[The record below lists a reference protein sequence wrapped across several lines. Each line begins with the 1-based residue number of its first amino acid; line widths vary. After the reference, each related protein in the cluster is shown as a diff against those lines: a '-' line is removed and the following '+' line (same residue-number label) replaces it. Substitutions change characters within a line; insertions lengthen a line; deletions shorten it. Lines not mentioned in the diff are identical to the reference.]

1 MNSSRSRLAMVLAG
15 AMALALAIGAP
26 AEARRGGSFG
36 SRGARTYSMPR
47 QTSISPGYVGP
58 VQRSMTAPP
67 SGYSGAA
74 PGSYGAGR
82 TPYAPSPYS
91 YGGAYRQPSY
101 GGFRRPGFGG
111 GLLAGL
117 ATGGLLGAMMGHGFG
132 GGWGAGYG
140 GMGAMGGGMGLGLVS
155 TLFQLGV
162 LALLIWLAVRFFRRR
177 NAPAA
182 SGYSAYDPGPAY
194 GYPPEPVPGQGP
206 WGPAP
211 AGYAPPAAPDITVS
225 RADEQA
231 FERLLIEVQD
241 AFGREDYAALRER
254 TTPEIMSYLSEE
266 LSQNATHGRRNEV
279 TRTHLLRSEVSE
291 AWREGEDDYATVA
304 LNYESADVMR
314 DRQTGKVLQGD
325 PDAPTVTTELWTFVR
340 RAGGPWKLSAIQET

>member
-1 MNSSRSRLAMVLAG
+1 MNSSRSRLAAVLAG
-15 AMALALAIGAP
+15 AMALALVIGAP

-36 SRGARTYSMPR
+36 SRGARTYSTPS

-67 SGYSGAA
+67 AGGYSGGYA
-74 PGSYGAGR
+74 PGR
-82 TPYAPSPYS
+82 TANAPSPYN
-91 YGGAYRQPSY
+91 YGGGYQQPRY
-101 GGFRRPGFGG
+101 NGFPRMGFGG

-132 GGWGAGYG
+132 GGWGG
-140 GMGAMGGGMGLGLVS
+140 MGGGMGLGFIS

-177 NAPAA
+177 NAPALA
-182 SGYSAYDPGPAY
+182 GGYASAYDPGPAP
-194 GYPPEPVPGQGP
+194 GYPPQPGSAGP
-206 WGPAP
+206 WGAAP
-211 AGYAPPAAPDITVS
+211 GGYAPATAQSEVS
-225 RADEQA
+225 IGRADEQA

-241 AFGREDYAALRER
+241 AFGREDYGALRER

-279 TRTHLLRSEVSE
+279 TRTRLLRSEVSE
-291 AWREGEDDYATVA
+291 AWREGDDDFATVA

-314 DRQTGKVLQGD
+314 DRQSGQVLKGD
-325 PDAPTVTTELWTFVR
+325 PDVPTVTTELWTFVR
-340 RAGGPWKLSAIQET
+340 RNGGPWKLSAIQETET

>member
-1 MNSSRSRLAMVLAG
+1 MNSSRSRLAAVLAG
-15 AMALALAIGAP
+15 AMALSLAIGAP

-36 SRGARTYSMPR
+36 SRGARTYSTPSP
-47 QTSISPGYVGP
+47 TSVSPGYVGP

-67 SGYSGAA
+67 AGSA
-74 PGSYGAGR
+74 PGRA
-82 TPYAPSPYS
+82 YAPSPAQSPYN
-91 YGGAYRQPSY
+91 YGGAYQPPRSNN
-101 GGFRRPGFGG
+101 FPRPGFGG

-132 GGWGAGYG
+132 GGWGG
-140 GMGAMGGGMGLGLVS
+140 GWGGVGGGLGLGLIS

-177 NAPAA
+177 NEPVAA
-182 SGYSAYDPGPAY
+182 GGYASAYDPGPAY
-194 GYPPEPVPGQGP
+194 GYAPSASPAQGP
-206 WGPAP
+206 WGAAP
-211 AGYAPPAAPDITVS
+211 SDYAPGAGQAEIPLA

-241 AFGREDYAALRER
+241 AFGREDYGALRER

-279 TRTHLLRSEVSE
+279 TQTRLLRSEVSE
-291 AWREGEDDYATVA
+291 AWREGDDDYATVA

-325 PDAPTVTTELWTFVR
+325 PDVPTVTTELWTFVR